1 MGKEQENLEHVKM
14 KVFTEPDKLQKW
26 AESRRL
32 AGKKIALVPTM
43 GYLHAGH
50 LSLIAEAKKKGAD
63 EIVVSIFVNPI
74 QFGPKEDFARYPRD
88 EKADLAKCRKAGATA
103 VFFPTAE
110 NMYLKNHSVFVDE
123 KLLGKTLCGARRPG
137 HFRGVCT
144 VVAKLFNLARPH
156 FAVFGQK
163 DYQQQAIIRR
173 MVCDLNFD
181 VQIIVAP
188 IVREPSGLALSSRN
202 VYLSAADREKAL
214 ALSRALFDLQKEIK
228 EEEEIDWRP
237 RRTQIVRFLR
247 ESGLNVDYVEA
258 VEAETLKPVESSLA
272 KGNVVLLAVYCNGTR
287 LIDNA
292 VM

>member
-1 MGKEQENLEHVKM
+1 M

-26 AESRRL
+26 AEGRRL

-50 LSLIAEAKKKGAD
+50 LSLIAAAKKKGAD

-88 EKADLAKCRKAGATA
+88 EKADLAKCRKAGATV

-123 KLLGKTLCGARRPG
+123 KLLGKSLCGARRPG

-144 VVAKLFNLARPH
+144 VVAKLFNLAHPH

-173 MVCDLNFD
+173 MVRDLNFD
-181 VQIIVAP
+181 VEIVVAP
-188 IVREPSGLALSSRN
+188 IVREASGLAMSSRN

-214 ALSRALFDLQKEIK
+214 ALSRVLFDLQKEIK
-228 EEEEIDWRP
+228 EEEEIEWRP

>member
-1 MGKEQENLEHVKM
+1 M

-50 LSLIAEAKKKGAD
+50 LSLIAAAKKKGAD

-88 EKADLAKCRKAGATA
+88 EKADLANCRKAGATA

-110 NMYLKNHSVFVDE
+110 NMYLKNHSVFIDE

-173 MVCDLNFD
+173 MVRDLNFD
-181 VQIIVAP
+181 VEIVVAP

-228 EEEEIDWRP
+228 EEEEIEWRP

-258 VEAETLKPVESSLA
+258 VEADTLKPVESSLA

>member
-1 MGKEQENLEHVKM
+1 M

-50 LSLIAEAKKKGAD
+50 LSLIAAAKKKGAD

-110 NMYLKNHSVFVDE
+110 NMYLKNHSVFIDE

-173 MVCDLNFD
+173 MVRDLNFD
-181 VQIIVAP
+181 VEIVVAP

-228 EEEEIDWRP
+228 EEEEIEWRP

-258 VEAETLKPVESSLA
+258 VEADTLKPVESSLA

>member
-1 MGKEQENLEHVKM
+1 M

-110 NMYLKNHSVFVDE
+110 NMYLKNHSVFIDE

-144 VVAKLFNLARPH
+144 VVAKLFNLAHPH

-173 MVCDLNFD
+173 MVRDLNFD
-181 VQIIVAP
+181 VEVVVAP
-188 IVREPSGLALSSRN
+188 IVREASGLAMSSRN
-202 VYLSAADREKAL
+202 VYLSDADRKKAL

-228 EEEEIDWRP
+228 EEEEIEWRP

-258 VEAETLKPVESSLA
+258 VEAETLTPVESSLA

>member
-1 MGKEQENLEHVKM
+1 M

-50 LSLIAEAKKKGAD
+50 LSLIAAAKKKGAD

-110 NMYLKNHSVFVDE
+110 NMYLKNHSVFIDE

-173 MVCDLNFD
+173 MVRDLNFD
-181 VQIIVAP
+181 VEIVVAP

-228 EEEEIDWRP
+228 EEEEIEWRP

>member
-1 MGKEQENLEHVKM
+1 M

-32 AGKKIALVPTM
+32 AGKTIALVPTM

-144 VVAKLFNLARPH
+144 VVAKLFNLAHPH

-173 MVCDLNFD
+173 MVRDLNFD
-181 VQIIVAP
+181 VEVVVAP
-188 IVREPSGLALSSRN
+188 IVREASGLAMSSRN
-202 VYLSAADREKAL
+202 VYLSDADRKKAL

-228 EEEEIDWRP
+228 EEEEIEWRP

>member
-1 MGKEQENLEHVKM
+1 M
-14 KVFTEPDKLQKW
+14 KIFTEPAKLQKW
-26 AESRRL
+26 AESRRM

-88 EKADLAKCRKAGATA
+88 EKADLEKCRKAGVAA
-103 VFFPTAE
+103 VFLPTAE
-110 NMYLKNHSVFVDE
+110 SMYLKNHSVFVDE

-144 VVAKLFNLARPH
+144 VVAKLFNLVRPH
-156 FAVFGQK
+156 IAVFGQK
-163 DYQQQAIIRR
+163 DYQQQAIICR
-173 MVCDLNFD
+173 MVRDLNYD
-181 VQIIVAP
+181 VKIVVAP

-202 VYLSAADREKAL
+202 AYLSEADREKAL
-214 ALSRALFDLQKEIK
+214 VLSRVLFDLKK
-228 EEEEIDWRP
+228 DVKAEEEIDWRP
-237 RRTQIVRFLR
+237 RRTQIVRLLR
-247 ESGLNVDYVEA
+247 ESGMNVDYVEA
-258 VEAETLKPVESSLA
+258 VEGESLKPVESLLV
-272 KGNVVLLAVYCNGTR
+272 KGNVVLLAVYCSGTR

>member
-1 MGKEQENLEHVKM
+1 M

-26 AESRRL
+26 AEGRRL

-50 LSLIAEAKKKGAD
+50 LSLIAAAKKKGAD

-103 VFFPTAE
+103 VFFPTPE

-173 MVCDLNFD
+173 MVRDLNFD
-181 VQIIVAP
+181 VEIVVAP
-188 IVREPSGLALSSRN
+188 IVREASGLAMSSRN

-214 ALSRALFDLQKEIK
+214 ALSRVLFDLQKDIA
-228 EEEEIDWRP
+228 EEEELDWRP

-258 VEAETLKPVESSLA
+258 VEADTLTPVESSLA

>member
-1 MGKEQENLEHVKM
+1 M

-32 AGKKIALVPTM
+32 DGKKIALVPTM

-50 LSLIAEAKKKGAD
+50 LSLIAAAKKKGAD

-110 NMYLKNHSVFVDE
+110 NMYLKSHSVFVDE

-144 VVAKLFNLARPH
+144 VVAKLFNLAHPH

-173 MVCDLNFD
+173 MVRDLNFD
-181 VQIIVAP
+181 VEVVVAP
-188 IVREPSGLALSSRN
+188 IVREASGLAMSSRN
-202 VYLSAADREKAL
+202 VYLSDADRKKAL

-228 EEEEIDWRP
+228 EEEEIEWRP

-258 VEAETLKPVESSLA
+258 VEADTLKPVESSLA

>member
-1 MGKEQENLEHVKM
+1 M

-103 VFFPTAE
+103 VFFPTPE

-144 VVAKLFNLARPH
+144 VVAKLFNLTHPH

-173 MVCDLNFD
+173 MVRDLNFD
-181 VQIIVAP
+181 VEVVVAP
-188 IVREPSGLALSSRN
+188 IVREASGLAMSSRN
-202 VYLSAADREKAL
+202 AYLSDADREKAL
-214 ALSRALFDLQKEIK
+214 ALSRALFDLQKEIQ

>member
-1 MGKEQENLEHVKM
+1 M

-26 AESRRL
+26 AEGRRL

-50 LSLIAEAKKKGAD
+50 LSLIAAAKKKGAD

-110 NMYLKNHSVFVDE
+110 NMYLKSHSVFVDE

-144 VVAKLFNLARPH
+144 VVAKLFNLAHPH

-173 MVCDLNFD
+173 MVRDLNFD
-181 VQIIVAP
+181 VEVVVAP
-188 IVREPSGLALSSRN
+188 IVREASGLAMSSRN
-202 VYLSAADREKAL
+202 VYLSDADRKKAL

-228 EEEEIDWRP
+228 EEEEIEWRP

>member
-1 MGKEQENLEHVKM
+1 M

-144 VVAKLFNLARPH
+144 VVAKLFNLAHPH

-173 MVCDLNFD
+173 MVRDLNFD
-181 VQIIVAP
+181 VEVVVAP
-188 IVREPSGLALSSRN
+188 IVREASVLAMSSRN
-202 VYLSAADREKAL
+202 VYLSDADRKKAL

-228 EEEEIDWRP
+228 EEEEIEWRP